1 MVESNAA
8 ESVWQR
14 PLREFQ
20 DAVAAPQPA
29 PAGVATSCVAAALG
43 LSLLV
48 KVLRIRGK
56 HEELIPLSLN
66 LIEELQATADKDIA
80 AVRGYIQTRD
90 AKPLKEVPQRA
101 EHLVAQALI
110 LCAAVEDIT
119 GLIAADVAAATAL
132 LEGASNAIAACVAA
146 NGD

>member
-1 MVESNAA
+1 
-8 ESVWQR
+8 
-14 PLREFQ
+14 
-20 DAVAAPQPA
+20 
-29 PAGVATSCVAAALG
+29 VAAALG

-56 HEELIPLSLN
+56 HENLIPPALG
-66 LIEELQATADKDIA
+66 LIEELQATADADIA
-80 AVRGYIQTRD
+80 AVRNYIQTRD
-90 AKPLKEVPQRA
+90 SRPLKEVPQKA

-110 LCAAVEDIT
+110 LCAAVSDSIT

-146 NGD
+146 NG

>member
-1 MVESNAA
+1 MSA
-8 ESVWQR
+8 SVWQTQ
-14 PLREFQ
+14 LSQFQ
-20 DAVAAPQPA
+20 AEVAAPQPA

-48 KVLRIRGK
+48 KVLRIRGN
-56 HEELIPLSLN
+56 HETLLPLALN
-66 LIEELQATADKDIA
+66 LIDELRSTADADIA
-80 AVRGYIQTRD
+80 AVRNYIQTRD
-90 AKPLKEVPQRA
+90 AAPLKEVPRQA

-110 LCAAVEDIT
+110 LCAAVEDIK

-132 LEGASNAIAACVAA
+132 LEGASNAIGACVTA

>member
-1 MVESNAA
+1 MG
-8 ESVWQR
+8 ESVWQA
-14 PLREFQ
+14 PLTEFQ
-20 DAVAAPQPA
+20 EAVAAPQPA

-48 KVLRIRGK
+48 KVLRIKGK
-56 HEELIPLSLN
+56 HETLLPMALDLIGELR
-66 LIEELQATADKDIA
+66 ATADADIA

-90 AKPLKEVPQRA
+90 SKPLKETPKKA
-101 EHLVAQALI
+101 EHLVAQGLI

-146 NGD
+146 NGA

>member
-1 MVESNAA
+1 MSA
-8 ESVWQR
+8 SVWQTT
-14 PLREFQ
+14 LKEFQ
-20 DAVAAPQPA
+20 AEVAAPQPA

-48 KVLRIRGK
+48 KVLRIKGK
-56 HEELIPLSLN
+56 HDNLIPSALD
-66 LIEELQATADKDIA
+66 LIEELQSTADADIA
-80 AVRGYIQTRD
+80 AVRNYIQTRD

-110 LCAAVEDIT
+110 LCAAVSDSVT

-132 LEGASNAIAACVAA
+132 LEGAANAIAACVAA
-146 NGD
+146 NG